1 MNNRLAYLVSF
12 FSLFLLSIQSFS
24 QVGINTPTPEPS
36 SALDISSTTQGF
48 LPPRMS
54 EGDRDL
60 ILSPA
65 VGLLIYNTTTNRL
78 NYYDGTSWLAV
89 VTSAGSFVDLTTN
102 QTIGGA
108 KTFTGMLTPEGRL
121 MLPMGE
127 LNYYNYSGFVTAS
140 GGTSG
145 ATGTDGMVKVNP
157 PSGVN
162 FVNDAFGTGTNT
174 RLTYTGATTR
184 LFHVALSFSFSPGSS
199 TEYIFGVAKNG
210 VVQDSSKVI
219 LKGANSGDYQ
229 SSAIHV
235 LLSLSQ
241 NDYLEFYFGRVGTA
255 GTITIKTI
263 NFFAM
268 GM

>member
-1 MNNRLAYLVSF
+1 
-12 FSLFLLSIQSFS
+12 LFLLSLQSFS
-24 QVGINTPTPEPS
+24 QVGINTLTPDPS

-54 EGDRDL
+54 EANRDL
-60 ILSPA
+60 IPSPA

-89 VTSAGSFVDLTTN
+89 VTSTGSFVDLTTN

-127 LNYYNYSGFVTAS
+127 LNYYNFSGHSNPIT
-140 GGTSG
+140 GTSTG
-145 ATGTDGMVKVNP
+145 ALGNDNMSKINP

-162 FVNDAFGTGTNT
+162 FINDVFGTGTNT

-184 LFHVALSFSFSPGSS
+184 LFHIALSFSFNPGNNGD
-199 TEYIFGVAKNG
+199 TYIFAVAKNG
-210 VVQDSSKVI
+210 VVQDSSKMI
-219 LKGANSGDYQ
+219 LKAGNATDSQ

-235 LLSLSQ
+235 LLSLNQ
-241 NDYLEFYFGRVGTA
+241 NDYLEFYVGKLG
-255 GTITIKTI
+255 GTGSILVKSF